1 MMSLTVS
8 SLGFPMLKSH
18 FGSLRKVGS
27 EGCLLD
33 CEFLPWSRKILHR
46 CKTPTGDCQE
56 AKEPVKLEVAAGEEA
71 KAEGGE
77 RKVVIPEVRIEK
89 EYSLSVD
96 TLHQLAGD
104 SFDESDKS
112 CDSLG
117 PDSRGQSYRLG
128 VQDLGM
134 WRTYSD
140 GNLARD
146 GERQDFISS
155 SQLKSKQKTESGWSL
170 PSPKTLRKERALA
183 RVAAAKEHLRSIFTG
198 SRKHLV
204 SSVESDLGLDNAE
217 NGGRHRQKR
226 HLGHRLGFLRRWN
239 DPCGRNDMHS
249 LRPTAEEAE
258 QWGESLDKLLA
269 HRCGLI
275 AFKGFL
281 RTEFSDEN
289 IEFWLACEDYRK
301 TKSNSKLTSKAKKIF
316 EEFIDTHAP
325 REVNLD
331 SHTREVTTNNI
342 LSPNRSTFDLAQKRI
357 FGLMEKDSYPR
368 FLRSEFYMDLS
379 TRKQMNGVA

>member
-1 MMSLTVS
+1 
-8 SLGFPMLKSH
+8 MLKTH
-18 FGSLRKVGS
+18 FGNLRKVGS

-33 CEFLPWSRKILHR
+33 CEFLPWTRQILPW
-46 CKTPTGDCQE
+46 CKHSTTDCQE
-56 AKEPVKLEVAAGEEA
+56 GARMEAPAIEEA
-71 KAEGGE
+71 KVVVCEEGQ
-77 RKVVIPEVRIEK
+77 KVTIPEVRIEK

-96 TLHQLAGD
+96 TLHQLARD
-104 SFDESDKS
+104 SYDESDKS

-117 PDSRGQSYRLG
+117 PGGQDTAYRLG
-128 VQDLGM
+128 VDDLGM

-146 GERQDFISS
+146 GERRDFISS
-155 SQLKSKQKTESGWSL
+155 SQLKGKQKTESGWSL

-198 SRKHLV
+198 SRKHLA
-204 SSVESDLGLDNAE
+204 SSAESDLGLDYAE
-217 NGGRHRQKR
+217 NGSRSRRKKQ
-226 HLGHRLGFLRRWN
+226 LGSRLGFLRKWN
-239 DPCGRNDMHS
+239 DACAKNDLNS
-249 LRPTAEEAE
+249 LRPTAEEVV
-258 QWGESLDKLLA
+258 QWGESLGNLLA
-269 HRCGLI
+269 HRYGLI

-289 IEFWLACEDYRK
+289 IEFWLACEDYRN

-331 SHTREVTTNNI
+331 SHTREVTSNNV
-342 LSPNRSTFDLAQKRI
+342 LSPTRSTFDLAQKRI

-368 FLRSEFYMDLS
+368 FLRSQFYLDLS
-379 TRKQMNGVA
+379 GPGKLNGVV

>member
-1 MMSLTVS
+1 
-8 SLGFPMLKSH
+8 MLKTH
-18 FGSLRKVGS
+18 FGNLRKVGS

-33 CEFLPWSRKILHR
+33 CEFLPWTRQILHR
-46 CKTPTGDCQE
+46 CKHLTADCQE
-56 AKEPVKLEVAAGEEA
+56 GAKEHSKMEAPATEEA
-71 KAEGGE
+71 KMLVREEGQ
-77 RKVVIPEVRIEK
+77 KVNIPEVRIEK

-96 TLHQLAGD
+96 TLHQLASD
-104 SFDESDKS
+104 SYDESDKS

-117 PDSRGQSYRLG
+117 PGGQDTAYRLG
-128 VQDLGM
+128 VEDLGM

-146 GERQDFISS
+146 GERRDFISN
-155 SQLKSKQKTESGWSL
+155 SQLKGKQKTESGWSL

-183 RVAAAKEHLRSIFTG
+183 RMAAAKEHLCSIFTG
-198 SRKHLV
+198 SRKHLA
-204 SSVESDLGLDNAE
+204 SSAESDLGLDCAE
-217 NGGRHRQKR
+217 NGGRSRRKK
-226 HLGHRLGFLRRWN
+226 HLGSRLGFLRKWN
-239 DPCGRNDMHS
+239 DACAKNDLDS
-249 LRPTAEEAE
+249 LRPTAEEAA

-269 HRCGLI
+269 HRYGLM

-289 IEFWLACEDYRK
+289 IEFWLACEDYK
-301 TKSNSKLTSKAKKIF
+301 NTKSNAKLTSKAKKIF

-331 SHTREVTTNNI
+331 SHTREVTSTNV
-342 LSPNRSTFDLAQKRI
+342 LSPTHSTFDLAQKRI

-368 FLRSEFYMDLS
+368 FLRSQFYLDLS
-379 TRKQMNGVA
+379 NPKKLNGVM

>member
-1 MMSLTVS
+1 
-8 SLGFPMLKSH
+8 MLKTH
-18 FGSLRKVGS
+18 FGNLRKVGS

-33 CEFLPWSRKILHR
+33 CEFLPWTRQILPW
-46 CKTPTGDCQE
+46 CKHSTADCQE
-56 AKEPVKLEVAAGEEA
+56 GARMEVPAIEEA
-71 KAEGGE
+71 KVVVCEEGQ
-77 RKVVIPEVRIEK
+77 KVTIPEVRIEK

-96 TLHQLAGD
+96 TLHQLARD
-104 SFDESDKS
+104 SYDESDKS

-117 PDSRGQSYRLG
+117 PGGQDTAYRLG
-128 VQDLGM
+128 VDDLGM

-146 GERQDFISS
+146 GERRDFISS
-155 SQLKSKQKTESGWSL
+155 SQLKGKQKTESGWSL

-198 SRKHLV
+198 SRKNLA
-204 SSVESDLGLDNAE
+204 SSAESDLGLDYAE
-217 NGGRHRQKR
+217 NGSRSRRKKQ
-226 HLGHRLGFLRRWN
+226 LGSRLGFLRRWN
-239 DPCGRNDMHS
+239 DACTKNDLNS
-249 LRPTAEEAE
+249 LRPTAEEVV
-258 QWGESLDKLLA
+258 QWGESLGNLLA
-269 HRCGLI
+269 HRYGLI

-289 IEFWLACEDYRK
+289 IEFWLACEDYRN

-331 SHTREVTTNNI
+331 SHTREVTSNNV
-342 LSPNRSTFDLAQKRI
+342 LSPTRSTFDLAQKRI

-368 FLRSEFYMDLS
+368 FLRSQFYLDLS
-379 TRKQMNGVA
+379 GPGKLNGVV

>member
-1 MMSLTVS
+1 
-8 SLGFPMLKSH
+8 MLKSH
-18 FGSLRKVGS
+18 FGNLRKVGS
-27 EGCLLD
+27 ESCLLD
-33 CEFLPWSRKILHR
+33 CEFLPWSRQILRR
-46 CKTPTGDCQE
+46 CKYSTSDCQD
-56 AKEPVKLEVAAGEEA
+56 AKEQTNMAAAPSEEVKAVGAD
-71 KAEGGE
+71 
-77 RKVVIPEVRIEK
+77 RKVIIPEVRIEK

-96 TLHQLAGD
+96 TLHQLSAD

-117 PDSRGQSYRLG
+117 PSGQDTCYRLG

-146 GERQDFISS
+146 GERRDFISS

-183 RVAAAKEHLRSIFTG
+183 RVTAAKEHLRSLFTG
-198 SRKHLV
+198 SHKHLA
-204 SSVESDLGLDNAE
+204 SSAESDLGLDCAD
-217 NGGRHRQKR
+217 NGNRLRRKK
-226 HLGHRLGFLRRWN
+226 HLGNRLGFLRRWN
-239 DPCGRNDMHS
+239 DSCGRNEMNS
-249 LRPTAEEAE
+249 LRPTAEEAA

-269 HRCGLI
+269 HRYGLI

-289 IEFWLACEDYRK
+289 IEFWQACEDYRR
-301 TKSNSKLTSKAKKIF
+301 TKSNSKLTSKAKRIF
-316 EEFIDTHAP
+316 EEFIATQAP

-331 SHTREVTTNNI
+331 SHTREVTTSNI
-342 LSPNRSTFDLAQKRI
+342 QSPTRSTFDLAQKRI

-368 FLRSEFYMDLS
+368 FLRSEFYLDL
-379 TRKQMNGVA
+379 TNPKQLNGVV